1 MLNHNSDLTDVYSIF
16 QKRDLLSPPHNEHP
30 QIAGQGKYSWMFNR
44 GSLDIAVLILP
55 RTSEKFLM
63 P

>member
-30 QIAGQGKYSWMFNR
+30 KLLVWENTAGC
-44 GSLDIAVLILP
+44 LTEVHLILQY
-55 RTSEKFLM
+55 
-63 P
+63 